1 MSAAIEVRGLR
12 KDYRAGLGGR
22 EVKALAG
29 IEFAVRS
36 GELFGLLGPNG
47 AGKTTT
53 VKILLGL
60 THATAGSASLLG
72 KPVADPESRR
82 RVGYLPEGHRFPG
95 YLTARQTLSIFGRMS
110 GVSSRALSPRIEDL
124 LGRLKLS
131 EWIDVK
137 VKKFSK
143 GMTQRLGLAAALV
156 HEPEV
161 LLLDEPTDGVD
172 PVGRREIRDLLK
184 AEAAKG
190 RAILLNSHLL
200 SEIELTCDRVAVL
213 RNGCVAA
220 MGTIDELTKRE
231 EKKDSLKVY
240 KLVASGIDDTVLG
253 AFRETGAGARW
264 TLVAYFALSSLF
276 ILIFAVA
283 VNLDVV
289 NGALAGAKIFG
300 QNVHMGR
307 QSVDLDKL
315 VLGFESGFAGFLYVV
330 GTFLAIFATAHLV
343 PRLMEKGTVDL
354 YLSRPVGRVPLL
366 LSRYAGGMLLSA
378 SNVIYLLG
386 AMWLL
391 VIWKTHLVHP
401 RFFFAAGIILF
412 GIAALMAFA
421 FLIGTLTSSTAVS
434 IMATFAVFFLSAI
447 L

>member
-29 IEFAVRS
+29 IELAVQP

-72 KPVADPESRR
+72 KSVADPESRR

-110 GVSSRALSPRIEDL
+110 GVSSRALAPRIEGL
-124 LGRLKLS
+124 LSRVKLS

-213 RNGCVAA
+213 RNGRVAA
-220 MGTIDELTKRE
+220 MGTIEELTKRE
-231 EKKDSLKVY
+231 EKRDSLKVY
-240 KLVASGIDDTVLG
+240 KLVASGVDDAVLA
-253 AFRETGAGARW
+253 AFRETGAGAER
-264 TLVAYFALSSLF
+264 
-276 ILIFAVA
+276 
-283 VNLDVV
+283 V
-289 NGALAGAKIFG
+289 NGHVRLLPRDAEHLNALIDAARARGALLTELTPEKSTLEDVF
-300 QNVHMGR
+300 
-307 QSVDLDKL
+307 VDLVK
-315 VLGFESGFAGFLYVV
+315 
-330 GTFLAIFATAHLV
+330 ATPDA
-343 PRLMEKGTVDL
+343 
-354 YLSRPVGRVPLL
+354 
-366 LSRYAGGMLLSA
+366 
-378 SNVIYLLG
+378 
-386 AMWLL
+386 
-391 VIWKTHLVHP
+391 
-401 RFFFAAGIILF
+401 
-412 GIAALMAFA
+412 
-421 FLIGTLTSSTAVS
+421 
-434 IMATFAVFFLSAI
+434 
-447 L
+447 

>member
-22 EVKALAG
+22 EVKALSG
-29 IEFAVRS
+29 IDFAVEP

-47 AGKTTT
+47 AGKTTA

-60 THATAGSASLLG
+60 TRATAGSAALLG
-72 KPVADPESRR
+72 RPVSDPESRR

-110 GVSSRALSPRIEDL
+110 GVSRRDLAARIPDL
-124 LGRLKLS
+124 LSRVKLS
-131 EWIDVK
+131 EWIDVR

-213 RNGCVAA
+213 RNGALAAEGRIEDLIARGGRGERDSPKVYRMVASPMTEELLGVFRA
-220 MGTIDELTKRE
+220 SGASAERVNGHVRLLTRDVAHVNELLDAVRSRGALLTELTP
-231 EKKDSLKVY
+231 EKN
-240 KLVASGIDDTVLG
+240 
-253 AFRETGAGARW
+253 
-264 TLVAYFALSSLF
+264 TLE
-276 ILIFAVA
+276 
-283 VNLDVV
+283 DV
-289 NGALAGAKIFG
+289 F
-300 QNVHMGR
+300 
-307 QSVDLDKL
+307 VDLVK
-315 VLGFESGFAGFLYVV
+315 
-330 GTFLAIFATAHLV
+330 
-343 PRLMEKGTVDL
+343 
-354 YLSRPVGRVPLL
+354 
-366 LSRYAGGMLLSA
+366 
-378 SNVIYLLG
+378 
-386 AMWLL
+386 AMPDADPPYSPS
-391 VIWKTHLVHP
+391 KKNSPT
-401 RFFFAAGIILF
+401 
-412 GIAALMAFA
+412 
-421 FLIGTLTSSTAVS
+421 
-434 IMATFAVFFLSAI
+434 
-447 L
+447 